1 MIKKIALL
9 GSTGSIGTQTLQVIK
24 DNKNLYKVQSLVAFS
39 NAEILSQQAK
49 EFGAEYFATIADDGI
64 ECLEKAVDGAD
75 LVVVATRGMVALKAV
90 LKAIKEGKTVALANK
105 ETLVCGGE
113 IVKEYLNKYSGKIY
127 TVDSEHSAIWQCL
140 EGNKKSQVKRLVLTA
155 SGGAFRNFT
164 VEQLKGAK
172 AKDALK
178 HPTWDMG
185 SKITIDSATMMNK
198 GLEIIEASYLFDI
211 PQEKIEVV
219 IHPQSIVHSMV
230 EYEDGSVI
238 AQMSTPDMRLPIQY
252 ALSYPDR
259 IKSNV
264 SQLDLIGKKLEF
276 YAPDDN
282 KFKCM
287 QLCRKAFEMGGLY
300 PAVLNAANDVCIEEY
315 LNDKISFFDIA
326 KVVETVIENFK
337 PADKMTVDGLFAVDK
352 KVKEYTKKLID
363 GEIDIV

>member
-39 NAEILSQQAK
+39 NVEILSHQAK
-49 EFGAEYFATIADDGI
+49 EFGAEYFATISNDGI
-64 ECLEKAVDGAD
+64 ECLEKAVDGVD

-90 LKAIKEGKTVALANK
+90 LKALEQGKTVALANK

-113 IVKEYLNKYSGKIY
+113 IVKEYLNKYTGKIY

-155 SGGAFRNFT
+155 SGGAFRNFSI
-164 VEQLKGAK
+164 EQLKTAK
-172 AKDALK
+172 AQDALK

-211 PQEKIEVV
+211 PQEKIDVV

-230 EYEDGSVI
+230 EYEDGSVM
-238 AQMSTPDMRLPIQY
+238 AQMSNPDMRLPIQY

-259 IKSNV
+259 ITSNV

-276 YAPDDN
+276 YAPDYN

-287 QLCRKAFEMGGLY
+287 KLCRKAFEMGGLY
-300 PAVLNAANDVCIEEY
+300 PAVLNAANDVCVEEY
-315 LNDKISFFDIA
+315 LKDKISFFDIPD
-326 KVVETVIENFK
+326 VIEK
-337 PADKMTVDGLFAVDK
+337 VLQSYQIKEQMTVDGLFAIDR
-352 KVKEYTKKLID
+352 KVKEYTKKLIN
-363 GEIDIV
+363 GEITIV

>member
-1 MIKKIALL
+1 MKKIALL

-39 NAEILSQQAK
+39 NVEILSSQAK
-49 EFGAEYFATIADDGI
+49 EFGADYFATILNDGI
-64 ECLEKAVDGAD
+64 ACLEKAVDGAD

-90 LKAIKEGKTVALANK
+90 LKALKQGKTVALANK

-140 EGNKKSQVKRLVLTA
+140 EGNKKSHVKRIVLTA
-155 SGGAFRNFT
+155 SGGAFRNFS
-164 VEQLKGAK
+164 VEQLKTAK
-172 AKDALK
+172 AQDALK

-211 PQEKIEVV
+211 PQEKIDVV

-230 EYEDGSVI
+230 EYEDGSVM
-238 AQMSTPDMRLPIQY
+238 AQMSNPDMRLPIQY
-252 ALSYPDR
+252 ALSYPNR

-276 YAPDDN
+276 YALDSN

-300 PAVLNAANDVCIEEY
+300 PAVLNAANDICVEEY
-315 LNDKISFFDIA
+315 LNDKIGFFDIPN
-326 KVVETVIENFK
+326 VIEKVLQNYEINEQ
-337 PADKMTVDGLFAVDK
+337 MTVDGLFTIDR
-352 KVKEYTKKLID
+352 KVKEYTKKLIN
-363 GEIDIV
+363 GEITIV

>member
-39 NAEILSQQAK
+39 NVEILSRQAK
-49 EFGAEYFATIADDGI
+49 EFGTNYFATITHDGV
-64 ECLEKAVDGAD
+64 ECLERAVDGAD
-75 LVVVATRGMVALKAV
+75 IVVVATRGMVALKAV

-113 IVKEYLNKYSGKIY
+113 IVKQYLNKYSGKIH

-140 EGNKKSQVKRLVLTA
+140 EGGKKSQVKRLVLTA
-155 SGGAFRNFT
+155 SGGAFRNFDK
-164 VEQLKGAK
+164 EQLKTAK

-178 HPTWDMG
+178 HPTWNMG
-185 SKITIDSATMMNK
+185 SKITVDSATMMNK

-211 PQEKIEVV
+211 SQDKIEVL

-238 AQMSTPDMRLPIQY
+238 AQMSNPDMRLPIQY

-259 IKSNV
+259 IKNSV
-264 SQLDLIGKKLEF
+264 SQLDLVGKKLEF

-287 QLCRKAFEMGGLY
+287 QLCRKAFKMGGLY
-300 PAVLNAANDVCIEEY
+300 PAVLNAANDVCVEEY
-315 LNDKISFFDIA
+315 LKDKIGFFDIA
-326 KVVETVIENFK
+326 DVIEKVLQNYK
-337 PADKMTVDGLFAVDK
+337 TNEQMTVDGLFAVDK
-352 KVKEYTKKLID
+352 NVKEYTKKLIN
-363 GEIDIV
+363 GEIAIV

>member
-1 MIKKIALL
+1 MTKKIALL

-39 NAEILSQQAK
+39 NVEILLHQAK
-49 EFGAEYFATIADDGI
+49 EFGAEYFATILNDGI
-64 ECLEKAVDGAD
+64 ECLEKAVEGAD
-75 LVVVATRGMVALKAV
+75 VVVVATRGMVALKAV
-90 LKAIKEGKTVALANK
+90 LKALKEGKIVALANK

-113 IVKEYLNKYSGKIY
+113 IVKEYLDKYQGKIY

-140 EGNKKSQVKRLVLTA
+140 EGNKKEHVKRLVLTA
-155 SGGAFRNFT
+155 SGGAFREFSY
-164 VEQLKGAK
+164 EQLKTAK

-185 SKITIDSATMMNK
+185 AKITVDSATMMNK

-211 PQEKIEVV
+211 PQDKIEVV

-230 EYEDGSVI
+230 EYKDGSVI
-238 AQMSTPDMRLPIQY
+238 AQMSNPDMRLPIQY
-252 ALSYPDR
+252 ALSYPER

-282 KFKCM
+282 RFKCM

-300 PAVLNAANDVCIEEY
+300 PAVLNAANDVCVEEY
-315 LNDKISFFDIA
+315 LSDKIAFFDIPDIIQ
-326 KVVETVIENFK
+326 KVLNNFK
-337 PADKMTVDGLFAVDK
+337 IQEKMSVDGLFAVDR
-352 KVKEYTKKLID
+352 KVKEYTKKLIY
-363 GEIDIV
+363 GEITIV